1 MTYPVI
7 NGSEIN
13 GAEGFPTTNSLRPVT
28 FGAITLHL
36 RLLASS
42 LDDVVSF
49 GQHMALRGM
58 PPADHVLYPQS
69 LYPTTLGAHAITA
82 ALTLPAPASLTPVTI
97 GAATLRV
104 ALPAAGLAPVTLGA
118 HGMNRGATGVQS
130 LRPVTLGAHSVRMS
144 LAAQSLYAGVLPPHG
159 LGLSGFE
166 LTPQSLYPVTL
177 GAMALSSMG
186 LRARSLRP
194 VTLPLHAIS
203 RESTC

>member
-13 GAEGFPTTNSLRPVT
+13 GAEGFPSTNSLRPVT

-36 RLLASS
+36 RLPASS
-42 LDDVVSF
+42 LDAVVSF

-58 PPADHVLYPQS
+58 PPADQVLYPQS
-69 LYPTTLGAHAITA
+69 LYPATLGAHAISA
-82 ALTLPAPASLTPVTI
+82 ALTLPAPASLEPVAI
-97 GAATLRV
+97 GAITLRMG
-104 ALPAAGLAPVTLGA
+104 LSAAGLAPVALGA
-118 HGMNRGATGVQS
+118 HGMNMGATGVQS

-144 LAAQSLYAGVLPPHG
+144 MEAQSLYAGTLPPHG
-159 LGLSGFE
+159 SALSGIE

-177 GAMALSSMG
+177 GAMALGAMG

-194 VTLPLHAIS
+194 VTLPRHAIS